1 MNGSGCAHGG
11 YLRAPRFPVRANTQN
26 GGGCWERFAQGS
38 PLGRKY
44 VVFDGVHRGHQVLL
58 NRAKEIANGRA
69 IIALTFDPH
78 PTKIFAPDKA
88 PTLLVTL
95 ADRVELLKIHNAD
108 QVAVIAFNEKFA
120 SMSPEA
126 FVKNVL
132 VDQLHVST
140 VVVGKNFTYGHKA
153 AGNVDSLILDG
164 IKNNFTVD
172 VQELKDGDGQAIS
185 STLIRKLVTEGN
197 VEKAREL
204 LSRPHRLDGVVVHG
218 EKRGREIGYPTAN
231 LGNIDDQTIPADGVY
246 AGWLTVGI
254 NYWPAAISIGTNP
267 TFEGVRGRQV
277 EAYALD
283 QEGLDLYD
291 KNASIEFGW
300 RLRDTL
306 KFDSLDELLVQMK
319 KDCDKARELTE
330 A

>member
-1 MNGSGCAHGG
+1 MSDTSVVVIG
-11 YLRAPRFPVRANTQN
+11 
-26 GGGCWERFAQGS
+26 
-38 PLGRKY
+38 
-44 VVFDGVHRGHQVLL
+44 VFDGVHKGHQVLF
-58 NRAKEIANGRA
+58 NRAKEIADGRS

-78 PTKIFAPDKA
+78 PTTVFAPDKA
-88 PTLLVTL
+88 PTLLTTL

-108 QVAVIAFNEKFA
+108 QVAVIKFNEKFA
-120 SMSPEA
+120 AMSPEE
-126 FVKNVL
+126 FVQSVL
-132 VDQLHVST
+132 VNQLHAST
-140 VVVGKNFTYGHKA
+140 VIVGKNFTYGHKA
-153 AGNVDSLILDG
+153 AGNVDTLIKSGLAH
-164 IKNNFTVD
+164 NFTVD
-172 VQELKDGDGQAIS
+172 VQELKVDTEAIS
-185 STLIRKLVTEGN
+185 SSRIRALVTEGK

-231 LGNIDDQTIPADGVY
+231 LGNIEGQTIPADGVY

-254 NYWPAAISIGTNP
+254 NFWPAAISIGTNP

-300 RLRDTL
+300 FLRPTL
-306 KFDSLDELLVQMK
+306 KFDSLDALLQQMK
-319 KDCDKARELTE
+319 QDCQKARELTE
-330 A
+330 N